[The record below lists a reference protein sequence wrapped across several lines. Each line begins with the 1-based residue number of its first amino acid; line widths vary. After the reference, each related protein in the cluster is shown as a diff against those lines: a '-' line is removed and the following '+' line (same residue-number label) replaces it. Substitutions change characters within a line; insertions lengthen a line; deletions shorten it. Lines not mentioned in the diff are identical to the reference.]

1 MNLDWLHYELR
12 RVGLVGLLT
21 PLVIMLAFSGFG
33 LLMRAN
39 GVSPDRSTRAVVT
52 GLEIGVATAVGL
64 IAATLVSSDSLLEL
78 HLSLVKRYR
87 TTFARR
93 FALMLGWT
101 TLVGIGTTLVV
112 RVIGHELAPVSLLTQ
127 QLVWLAPLAWYAGA
141 GALLALLLRS
151 RAGAAA
157 VLAGIWI
164 VETLLHDRFE
174 TTDWMH
180 PFFLFATSYSAGQ
193 SYWLANRLE
202 LIAVGLLFAALAL
215 VWLKRNPS
223 ILLGG
228 EE

>member
-164 VETLLHDRFE
+164 GETLLHDRFE